1 MPRKLFEKE
10 KNPKVNLK
18 RKRSDSDSYKT
29 ERLTRFGFL
38 GFKVSVQKG
47 NWNKNHMKSEK

>member
-10 KNPKVNLK
+10 KNPKNPK
-18 RKRSDSDSYKT
+18 RKRSDSDSYYT
-29 ERLTRFGFL
+29 ERLRFGFL

-47 NWNKNHMKSEK
+47 NWNKLFNFVE